1 MFMPTS
7 RRDGQAG
14 IMLMELMVSV
24 AIMGVLVLGLTTVLV
39 EQARQVSNDK
49 LLNDMYTYAEMVMD
63 EAADSFGAAYEVDRN
78 AISGATVRQDLEFNL
93 LGTTNMGRKLESRFT
108 LEGERKVVVRHNG
121 QRPSWVEGFPPPQLD
136 PDRHMNLRHRI
147 RIKEFSVTSYQDRL
161 FVNPRISS
169 ILSEI
174 TLVLELEDTEHD
186 YKIQREFRRIVSTP
200 NKHITEMRSTQT
212 GQDV

>member
-1 MFMPTS
+1 MFLPLS

-49 LLNDMYTYAEMVMD
+49 ILNDMYIYADMVMD
-63 EAADSFGAAYEVDRN
+63 EAADAFGVAYEVDRN
-78 AISGATVRQDLEFNL
+78 AISGGTVRQDLEFNL

-108 LEGERKVVVRHNG
+108 LEGERRVMVRHNG
-121 QRPSWVEGFPPPQLD
+121 QRPEWVEGFPPPQLD
-136 PDRHMNLRHRI
+136 PNRHMNLRHRI
-147 RIKEFSVTSYQDRL
+147 RIKHFSVSSYQDRL
-161 FVNPRISS
+161 FVNPRISN

-174 TLVLELEDTEHD
+174 TLVLELEDTARD
-186 YKIQREFRRIVSTP
+186 YKIQREFRRIVGTP
-200 NKHITEMRSTQT
+200 NKHITEMRSTQS